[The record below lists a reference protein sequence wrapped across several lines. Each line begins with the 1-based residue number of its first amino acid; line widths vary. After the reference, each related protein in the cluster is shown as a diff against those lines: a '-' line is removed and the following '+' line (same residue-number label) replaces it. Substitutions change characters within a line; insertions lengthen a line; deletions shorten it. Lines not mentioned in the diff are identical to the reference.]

1 MKTFRFIGM
10 ALFAVLMCVNFAS
23 CSSSEDDPTE
33 EPEEGD
39 VVVSGKKIAKIVGTS
54 EESPYSE
61 TYTFSYDSKG
71 RLIEAT
77 EIEEE
82 EGYGKDTETIDY
94 TELER
99 EIERLKAIVEGTK
112 ENRNEL
118 QEEIK

>member
-10 ALFAVLMCVNFAS
+10 ALFAILVCVNFAA
-23 CSSSEDDPTE
+23 CSSGDDDPTE
-33 EPEEGD
+33 EPEEGG
-39 VVVSGKKIAKIVGTS
+39 VVVSGKKNKKIVGTS

-82 EGYGKDTETIDY
+82 GYGKDTETY
-94 TELER
+94 TFTWGDE
-99 EIERLKAIVEGTK
+99 VPQT
-112 ENRNEL
+112 N
-118 QEEIK
+118 